1 MSSVEP
7 NSAPETTVDPDLESP
22 SSIGRAVREMIFSMD
37 DEGVI
42 LLDPREIFDEAL
54 IGITEG
60 HGGTRAVYDSEKCI
74 EQLMGDQDSGDGMS
88 YEDASEFFSFNTLGT
103 YVEGYPVFVRRPLM
117 EQT

>member
-1 MSSVEP
+1 
-7 NSAPETTVDPDLESP
+7 
-22 SSIGRAVREMIFSMD
+22 MIYSMD
-37 DEGVI
+37 EEGVI

-54 IGITEG
+54 IGLTEG

-74 EQLMGDQDSGDGMS
+74 EQLMSGDGMS

-103 YVEGYPVFVRRPLM
+103 YVEGYPVFVRRPTM